1 MKCLEYNV
9 HKIQNAPIL
18 FLNYCP
24 SCILAVRYCTF
35 SGFLYNNPLHYSV
48 FLFFMQSS
56 QTPNDASH
64 QGNSAPLKRAM
75 STRHL
80 VMLSLGGAIGT
91 GLFLGSGEVIA
102 QTGPVGAIISYF
114 LGGLIAYMVMLCL
127 GELAVHMPVS
137 GSFGEYANRYIGPG
151 TGYMITWLYWLTWTA
166 TLGTEFTAAA
176 LLMQEWFPHVSMWI
190 WTVIF
195 AALVFI
201 LNISSTR
208 MFAESEFWLALV
220 KVVTVIGF
228 ILLGL
233 LAIFGIIPFHGMH
246 HAPLF
251 HNLTAQGWFPQG
263 LFPIFSTML
272 IVNFA
277 FSGTELIGVAAGE
290 TEDPAQNVP
299 KAINAAIWRLLI
311 FFVGTIIVISAL
323 LPYQQ
328 AGLSSSQVSSSPFVT
343 VFSYIGIPYAEDIIR
358 FVIITALLSAANSGL
373 YAASRMMWALSA
385 KKQLPRIFAKL
396 TKSGTPIVAIIVT
409 MFGAIPGLLSEQFAP
424 ETIFKNLLGVAA
436 FTMVIVW
443 IAICVCQ
450 FNFRRQWYKSGHKV
464 GDLRFAA
471 PFFPLTPIL
480 GFAFCVIT
488 CISMT
493 QDSSMLPG
501 FYSCLIFIALCYL
514 SHFIFYRKQTD

>member
-1 MKCLEYNV
+1 
-9 HKIQNAPIL
+9 
-18 FLNYCP
+18 
-24 SCILAVRYCTF
+24 
-35 SGFLYNNPLHYSV
+35 
-48 FLFFMQSS
+48 MQSS
-56 QTPNDASH
+56 QSPNDAMH

-102 QTGPVGAIISYF
+102 QTGPVGAIIAYI

-137 GSFGEYANRYIGPG
+137 GSFGAYAQKYIGPG
-151 TGYMITWLYWLTWTA
+151 TGYTITWLYWLTWTA

-176 LLMQEWFPHVSMWI
+176 LLMQEWFPHISVWI
-190 WTVIF
+190 WTLIF
-195 AALVFI
+195 AAIIFG
-201 LNISSTR
+201 LNMSSTR
-208 MFAESEFWLALV
+208 LFAESEFWLSLV
-220 KVVTVIGF
+220 KVVTVISF
-228 ILLGL
+228 IILGL
-233 LAIFGIIPFHGMH
+233 LAIFGVLSFQGYSS
-246 HAPLF
+246 APLF
-251 HNLTAQGWFPQG
+251 SNLTAEGWFPQG
-263 LFPIFSTML
+263 FFPIFATML

-290 TEDPAQNVP
+290 TADPAKNVP

-311 FFVGTIIVISAL
+311 FFVGTIVVICAL

-328 AGLSSSQVSSSPFVT
+328 AGLSSDHVSNSPFVT
-343 VFSYIGIPYAEDIIR
+343 VFSYMGIPYAEDIIR

-373 YAASRMMWALSA
+373 YAASRMMWSLSV
-385 KKQLPRIFAKL
+385 KRQLPAIFSKL
-396 TKSGTPIVAIIVT
+396 TKHGTPIIAIIVT
-409 MFGAIPGLLSEQFAP
+409 MFGALPGLLSEQFAP

-443 IAICVCQ
+443 TAICVCQ
-450 FNFRRQWYKSGHKV
+450 FNFRRRWYKTGHSIA
-464 GDLRFAA
+464 DLRFAA
-471 PFFPLTPIL
+471 PLFPVTPIL
-480 GFAFCVIT
+480 GFVFCVIT

-501 FYSCLIFIALCYL
+501 FYSCLIFIALCYI
-514 SHFIFYRKQTD
+514 SHYFLYRDKD